1 LFGLLMLL
9 GGAHLE
15 RVPPGSALQVPLK
28 DYDATVMAR
37 EINVPT
43 LLLSG
48 RYDFITDG
56 MMKPWFDLIPKVKW
70 AVLAK
75 SSHMSSLE
83 EPERYLE
90 LLNGFLSESD
100 KRGHP
105 TAR

>member
-1 LFGLLMLL
+1 
-9 GGAHLE
+9 
-15 RVPPGSALQVPLK
+15 
-28 DYDATVMAR
+28 
-37 EINVPT
+37 
-43 LLLSG
+43 
-48 RYDFITDG
+48 
-56 MMKPWFDLIPKVKW
+56 MKPWFDLIPKVKW

>member
-1 LFGLLMLL
+1 MLVRTADTVRW
-9 GGAHLE
+9 GT
-15 RVPPGSALQVPLK
+15 PGKGVSRTRITGPLK

-48 RYDFITDG
+48 RYDYITHG
-56 MMKPWFDLIPKVKW
+56 MMKPWFDLIPKVMW
-70 AVLAK
+70 AILEK

-100 KRGHP
+100 
-105 TAR
+105 

>member
-1 LFGLLMLL
+1 MLVRTADASRW
-9 GGAHLE
+9 GTPGKGAS
-15 RVPPGSALQVPLK
+15 RIRITGPLK

-37 EINVPT
+37 EITVPT

-56 MMKPWFDLIPKVKW
+56 MMRPWFDLIAKVKW
-70 AVLAK
+70 AVLEK

-90 LLNGFLSESD
+90 LLNGFLLESD
-100 KRGHP
+100 
-105 TAR
+105 